1 MRLKSF
7 LTAEETIPRV
17 KALSVSRCHRERGL
31 GHVGASAMS
40 RYSKQLQF
48 PDPEEY
54 TDLQHHQSSYLKAHD
69 SRRYNGL
76 IHQKT
81 MGEES
86 AAQVTQWS

>member
-1 MRLKSF
+1 
-7 LTAEETIPRV
+7 
-17 KALSVSRCHRERGL
+17 
-31 GHVGASAMS
+31 MS
-40 RYSKQLQF
+40 RHSKQLQF
-48 PDPEEY
+48 PDLEEY

-81 MGEES
+81 TGEES